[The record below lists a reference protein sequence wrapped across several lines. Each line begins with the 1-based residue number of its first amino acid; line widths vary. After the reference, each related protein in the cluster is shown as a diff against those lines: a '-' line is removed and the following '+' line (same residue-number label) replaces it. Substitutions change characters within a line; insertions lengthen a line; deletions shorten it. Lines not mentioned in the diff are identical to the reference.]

1 MKNADQTKAQ
11 TVLMYNNLIS
21 QSMIIGQTLV
31 EDYVTL
37 LKNPNV
43 SRKVKEMLSHYSDS
57 YTLDFEM
64 SRKSCIIE
72 VRARSQSAELAAQ
85 AVNATMSVFQEE
97 QERLMG
103 VRFMSPIQ
111 YASVPQNPYFPKLK
125 ILLGLGIFF
134 GGFAGFALAI
144 LADLS
149 DYFAMIMLAD
159 IDSLT
164 IEFSEFVDK
173 LEDLGK
179 ANDLV
184 IHTMHEDIF
193 NTMHHI

>member
-1 MKNADQTKAQ
+1 MSEATKEISESMKNADQTKAQ

-144 LADLS
+144 LADL
-149 DYFAMIMLAD
+149 
-159 IDSLT
+159 ID
-164 IEFSEFVDK
+164 FSFK
-173 LEDLGK
+173 RPEDVEQVGQLCLGT
-179 ANDLV
+179 V
-184 IHTMHEDIF
+184 SHMHTLKDRMDQV
-193 NTMHHI
+193 